1 MSEVTKNGFS
11 HFRRGF
17 EAFHKSRY
25 PTDFEKISHKCG
37 SMANALP
44 FRSVCYWGIYS
55 IVYLNLRVTWSTS
68 LVAPNIW
75 DLEAAWRFYSHFVLT
90 YSFVLSTCCF
100 LVCMLF
106 YWLSG
111 SSFHFHSIAPLQVD
125 NYFWRQIHSL
135 SSTMKRR
142 SNCEW
147 RTCPRSL
154 CFCWALPSLPSA
166 VGCSEYC
173 LIWL

>member
-111 SSFHFHSIAPLQVD
+111 SSFHFHSFYFHSTSSSRQLLPTPVWVPRWSAAATASEGLAQGPCVFAELYQV
-125 NYFWRQIHSL
+125 FL
-135 SSTMKRR
+135 
-142 SNCEW
+142 
-147 RTCPRSL
+147 L
-154 CFCWALPSLPSA
+154 LLAA
-166 VGCSEYC
+166 VN
-173 LIWL
+173 IV